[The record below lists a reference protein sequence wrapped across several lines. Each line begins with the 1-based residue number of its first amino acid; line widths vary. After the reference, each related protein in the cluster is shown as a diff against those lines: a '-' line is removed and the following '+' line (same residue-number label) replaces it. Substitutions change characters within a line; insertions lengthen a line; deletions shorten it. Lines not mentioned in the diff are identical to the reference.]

1 MNTAIGV
8 VIHYF
13 DKIGVAIVSVT
24 KKSLHTGDEI
34 KFTGHDHEFNQ
45 KIDSMQ
51 RDHQQIKLAKKGAE
65 VGIKVSQKV
74 KEHDQVF
81 LSS

>member
-1 MNTAIGV
+1 MNTPIGIV
-8 VIHYF
+8 THYF

-24 KKSLHTGDEI
+24 KKSLHTGDTV
-34 KFTGHDHEFNQ
+34 KFSGHDHEFNQ
-45 KIDSMQ
+45 TIESMQ

-65 VGIKVSQKV
+65 VGIKVSQEV

-81 LSS
+81 LTN